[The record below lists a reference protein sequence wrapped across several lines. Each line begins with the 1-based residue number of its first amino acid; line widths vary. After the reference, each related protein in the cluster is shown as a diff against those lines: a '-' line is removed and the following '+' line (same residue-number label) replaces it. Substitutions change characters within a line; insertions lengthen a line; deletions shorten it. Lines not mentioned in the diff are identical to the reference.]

1 MEMKENPSVFN
12 RCCLLIS
19 LLLVASMPVVAQ
31 STESLGGSFNNP
43 AGAAITKTI
52 MDRVA
57 RRRLE
62 KKSGVKTAATISPN
76 QREKDEYSRASLD
89 GDHYE
94 SNQDHFR
101 FVHCHFVICRATDLC
116 TN

>member
-1 MEMKENPSVFN
+1 MEMKETPSVFN

-62 KKSGVKTAATISPN
+62 KKSGVKTAATIFA
-76 QREKDEYSRASLD
+76 K
-89 GDHYE
+89 
-94 SNQDHFR
+94 FR
-101 FVHCHFVICRATDLC
+101 FR
-116 TN
+116 